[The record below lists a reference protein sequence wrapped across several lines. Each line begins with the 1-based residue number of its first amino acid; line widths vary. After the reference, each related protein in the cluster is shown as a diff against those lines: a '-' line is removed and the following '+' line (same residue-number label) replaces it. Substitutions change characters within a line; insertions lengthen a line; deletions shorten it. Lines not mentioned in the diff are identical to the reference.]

1 MMKKDLGRS
10 ASLTAHHF
18 FTLLNFVILLIVAA
32 SLFYNMHLL
41 RREIEAVKSDVR
53 PLLEENKKTA
63 SRPFVDFVFR
73 SRDIRQ
79 FEPGPDEGGGG
90 HGMMGMTV
98 APDEGAGDHNMQMT
112 TAPDEGGGNH
122 SMMTAAPQI
131 EPGPHEKNVNETT
144 VAPHIT
150 QSGENGTSESPH
162 VESGP
167 HEQSANQTTVSPPT
181 KLGPDEQNTTQPT
194 EGAETPHGGMDGME
208 QPKPHSTPAKLN
220 CTQVQEGGVHFS
232 LLWVECAAH
241 VILSWTP

>member
-1 MMKKDLGRS
+1 M
-10 ASLTAHHF
+10 
-18 FTLLNFVILLIVAA
+18 ILLIAA
-32 SLFYNMHLL
+32 TSLFYNVHLL

-79 FEPGPDEGGGG
+79 FEPGPDEGG

-112 TAPDEGGGNH
+112 AAPDEGGGNH

-131 EPGPHEKNVNETT
+131 EPGPHEGNTNETT

-167 HEQSANQTTVSPPT
+167 HQQSANQTTESPPT
-181 KLGPDEQNTTQPT
+181 KQGPDEQSTTQPT

-208 QPKPHSTPAKLN
+208 QPQPHSTPAKLN
-220 CTQVQEGGVHFS
+220 CTQVQGWGVHFS
-232 LLWVECAAH
+232 SLGVGCAVESH
-241 VILSWTP
+241 VTLSWTP